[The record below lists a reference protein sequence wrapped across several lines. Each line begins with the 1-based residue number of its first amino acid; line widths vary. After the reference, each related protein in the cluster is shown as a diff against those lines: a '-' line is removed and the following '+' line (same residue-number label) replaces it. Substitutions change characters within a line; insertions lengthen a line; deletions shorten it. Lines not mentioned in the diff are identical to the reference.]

1 MAPQTPSPRPRRLG
15 PDVRIEAFARVRRAS
30 NWITAGAVA
39 GAVVIAGIVADQLPG
54 RASATTNGAPTS
66 GTASAP
72 AGGASAP
79 SSATDGGSAGSNGTT
94 LSPPASAPAPTPRAP
109 VAVSGGTGY

>member
-1 MAPQTPSPRPRRLG
+1 MPPQPPSRRPRRLG
-15 PDVRIEAFARVRRAS
+15 PDARTEAFARVRRAS

-54 RASATTNGAPTS
+54 RASATTTGAPTS
-66 GTASAP
+66 G
-72 AGGASAP
+72 GGASTQSP
-79 SSATDGGSAGSNGTT
+79 ATDSGSAGSNATAP
-94 LSPPASAPAPTPRAP
+94 SPAASTPTPTQRQP